1 VELVISAEGDV
12 KMASSLGEQ
21 VLDYISTQYKVSKDS
36 IDVSKSLV
44 DQGVIDSL
52 SFVEIALFL
61 EKTCSVKIGT
71 ELILPENFDSINRI
85 VEFVESLPGVG

>member
-1 VELVISAEGDV
+1 
-12 KMASSLGEQ
+12 MASNLGEQ
-21 VLDYISTQYKVSKDS
+21 VLDFISTQYM
-36 IDVSKSLV
+36 IDKANIDATKSLV

-71 ELILPENFDSINRI
+71 ELILPENFDSIERI
-85 VEFVESLPGVG
+85 VTFVESLPRAS